1 MPISLPAVDLPR
13 ALSLSLSLSL
23 SFLKQSSSKVMAE
36 NDRCQRH
43 HAFERQHDPAGRLE
57 EDGHST
63 PSTTRYEAT
72 SAKRRHAA
80 IRSRSHSRSPSER
93 FHRHT
98 PSTGGRCVC
107 VCVCVCGEPKLQQD
121 LGALDIADIEDDPS
135 AKEANCME
143 ATCLPEWLPK
153 TKRFW
158 KGADSSWD
166 TQGRACS
173 PRLLKFVL

>member
-1 MPISLPAVDLPR
+1 M
-13 ALSLSLSLSL
+13 
-23 SFLKQSSSKVMAE
+23 
-36 NDRCQRH
+36 
-43 HAFERQHDPAGRLE
+43 
-57 EDGHST
+57 
-63 PSTTRYEAT
+63 
-72 SAKRRHAA
+72 
-80 IRSRSHSRSPSER
+80 
-93 FHRHT
+93 
-98 PSTGGRCVC
+98 CVC
-107 VCVCVCGEPKLQQD
+107 VGNPNYNWIYI
-121 LGALDIADIEDDPS
+121 GAPDIADIADDPS